1 MTDMG
6 NKVSEDEGSQSP
18 VLPTKYANR
27 SAKMVRSIEKNF
39 YLVIG
44 IASGVLIVSVL
55 DLVNAQKILHIFID
69 PIVTIFSAASI
80 AVLLYNL
87 VQILKSRRILE
98 NWADVFE
105 RNSIRAGMNISM
117 ANRSKEEALRAVS
130 ETIEEIGEP
139 LRKYI
144 SSKDNYSEFFDIAF
158 DKKDKSEGNRNL
170 VFDVLIDVDR
180 IESAGHSSTDALK
193 QVIREYGAVIIKI
206 VNGVVDRDAVVDFS
220 ELLSRYTSLTNNK
233 VSLALLIGEEATA
246 DAHNLSLYLKNK
258 KIGYMILI
266 EKPVLLS

>member
-1 MTDMG
+1 MS
-6 NKVSEDEGSQSP
+6 NKESEREGSQSP
-18 VLPTKYANR
+18 VLPTKYANI
-27 SAKMVRSIEKNF
+27 SAKMIRSIEKNF

-44 IASGVLIVSVL
+44 VVSGVLIVSIL
-55 DLVNAQKILHIFID
+55 DLANAQKILHIFID

-98 NWADVFE
+98 NWADTFE

-117 ANRSKEEALRAVS
+117 VNRSKEEALRAVS

-144 SSKDNYSEFFDIAF
+144 SSKDTYSEFFDIAF
-158 DKKDKSEGNRNL
+158 DNNDKSESNKDL

-180 IESAGHSSTDALK
+180 IESAGHGNTDALK
-193 QVIREYGAVIIKI
+193 QVIREYGTIIIKI
-206 VNGVVDRDAVVDFS
+206 VNGVVDKDAVVNFS

-233 VSLALLIGEEATA
+233 VSLALLIGEEVTA
-246 DAHNLSLYLKNK
+246 DAHNLALYLKNK
-258 KIGYMILI
+258 KIGYMIVI

>member
-1 MTDMG
+1 MS
-6 NKVSEDEGSQSP
+6 NKESEREGSQSP
-18 VLPTKYANR
+18 VLPTKYANI
-27 SAKMVRSIEKNF
+27 SAKMIRSIEKNF

-44 IASGVLIVSVL
+44 VVSGVLIVSIL
-55 DLVNAQKILHIFID
+55 NLANAQKILHIFID
-69 PIVTIFSAASI
+69 PIVTIFSTASI

-98 NWADVFE
+98 NWADTFE

-117 ANRSKEEALRAVS
+117 VNRSKEEALRAVS

-158 DKKDKSEGNRNL
+158 DNNDKSESNKDL

-180 IESAGHSSTDALK
+180 I
-193 QVIREYGAVIIKI
+193 
-206 VNGVVDRDAVVDFS
+206 
-220 ELLSRYTSLTNNK
+220 
-233 VSLALLIGEEATA
+233 
-246 DAHNLSLYLKNK
+246 
-258 KIGYMILI
+258 
-266 EKPVLLS
+266 